1 VDSLFNLETITQ
13 VFFIIGID
21 IVLGG
26 DNAVVIALACRNLP
40 PSHRSKAI
48 MMGTAIAVGLR
59 IALTIV
65 AVYLLMLPFLLIVGS
80 LFLLYIS
87 FKLVIDSESSEN
99 IHSTFSF
106 WGAIR
111 TIVVADLIMGL
122 DNVLAIAGA
131 SEGKLPL
138 VVFGLVISIPII
150 VWGSRMIMHALDH
163 FPILIYIGAGILA
176 FTSAKMLTSAAE
188 LKTFF
193 YTYPS
198 FEIATQVAFL
208 LIVILG
214 GWFVKK
220 IKGNIVYIQST
231 K

>member
-1 VDSLFNLETITQ
+1 MFNLETITQ

-87 FKLVIDSESSEN
+87 FKLVIDSEGSEN

-198 FEIATQVAFL
+198 LEIATQVAFL
-208 LIVILG
+208 LIVIVG

-220 IKGNIVYIQST
+220 LKGNIVYIQ
-231 K
+231 

>member
-1 VDSLFNLETITQ
+1 MDSLFNLETITQ

-87 FKLVIDSESSEN
+87 FKLVIDSEGSEN

-198 FEIATQVAFL
+198 LEIATQVAFL
-208 LIVILG
+208 LLVIVG

-220 IKGNIVYIQST
+220 LKGNIVYIQ
-231 K
+231 

>member
-1 VDSLFNLETITQ
+1 MDSLLNIETLTSIL
-13 VFFIIGID
+13 FIIGID

-40 PSHRSKAI
+40 ESHRGKAI
-48 MMGTAIAVGLR
+48 MIGTALAVGLR

-87 FKLVIDSESSEN
+87 FKLVIDSESSETV
-99 IHSTFSF
+99 HSKFSF

-111 TIVVADLIMGL
+111 TIVLADLIMGL

-138 VVFGLVISIPII
+138 VVFGLLISIPII
-150 VWGSRMIMHALDH
+150 VWGSKMIMHALDH

-176 FTSAKMLTSAAE
+176 LTSGRMLTSASE
-188 LKTFF
+188 LKSFF
-193 YTYPS
+193 HMYPS
-198 FEIATQVAFL
+198 MEWFIQFTFL
-208 LIVILG
+208 LVVIAG
-214 GWFVKK
+214 GW
-220 IKGNIVYIQST
+220 IVRKLKRNTIYIQ
-231 K
+231 

>member
-1 VDSLFNLETITQ
+1 MLTVDTITSIL
-13 VFFIIGID
+13 FIIGID

-40 PSHRSKAI
+40 DSHRGRAI
-48 MMGTAIAVGLR
+48 LIGTAIAVGLR

-65 AVYLLMLPFLLIVGS
+65 AVYLLMLPFLLIAGS

-87 FKLVIDSESSEN
+87 FKLVIDSESSDSIN
-99 IHSTFSF
+99 PKFSF

-111 TIVVADLIMGL
+111 TIVLADLIMGL

-138 VVFGLVISIPII
+138 VVFGLLISIPII

-163 FPILIYIGAGILA
+163 FPFLIYIGASILA
-176 FTSAKMLTSAAE
+176 LTSGKMLTSAAE
-188 LKTFF
+188 LKPFF
-193 YTYPS
+193 YMYPS
-198 FEIATQVAFL
+198 MELVTQIIFL
-208 LIVILG
+208 ILVVIG
-214 GWFVKK
+214 GWIVRKL
-220 IKGNIVYIQST
+220 KGSIIYIH
-231 K
+231 

>member
-1 VDSLFNLETITQ
+1 MDSLLTLETMTQ
-13 VFFIIGID
+13 ILFIIGID

-40 PSHRSKAI
+40 DSHRNKAI

-87 FKLVIDSESSEN
+87 FKLVIDSESNETVQ
-99 IHSTFSF
+99 STFSF

-111 TIVVADLIMGL
+111 TIVIADLIMGL

-138 VVFGLVISIPII
+138 VVFGLFISIPII

-163 FPILIYIGAGILA
+163 FAVLIYIGAGILA
-176 FTSAKMLTSAAE
+176 FTSARMLTSAAE

-198 FEIATQVAFL
+198 MEIATEIIFL
-208 LIVILG
+208 LIVIVG
-214 GWFVKK
+214 GWLVKK
-220 IKGNIVYIQST
+220 VKGNILYIY
-231 K
+231 

>member
-1 VDSLFNLETITQ
+1 MFNLETITQ

-87 FKLVIDSESSEN
+87 FKLVIDSEGSEN

-198 FEIATQVAFL
+198 LEIATQVAFL
-208 LIVILG
+208 LLVIVG

-220 IKGNIVYIQST
+220 LKGNIVYIQ
-231 K
+231 

>member
-1 VDSLFNLETITQ
+1 MFNLETITQ

-87 FKLVIDSESSEN
+87 FKLVIDSEGSEN

-176 FTSAKMLTSAAE
+176 FTSAKMLTSASE

-198 FEIATQVAFL
+198 LEIATQVTFL
-208 LIVILG
+208 LLVIVG

-220 IKGNIVYIQST
+220 LKGNIVYIQ
-231 K
+231 

>member
-1 VDSLFNLETITQ
+1 MFNLETITQ

-48 MMGTAIAVGLR
+48 LMGTAIAVGLR